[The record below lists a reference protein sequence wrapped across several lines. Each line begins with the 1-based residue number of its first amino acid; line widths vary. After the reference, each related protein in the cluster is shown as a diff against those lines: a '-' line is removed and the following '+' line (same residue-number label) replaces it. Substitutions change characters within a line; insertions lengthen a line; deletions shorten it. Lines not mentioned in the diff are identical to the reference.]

1 MIVTLPGSLS
11 STPLLSSRLLTP
23 ALSSALSTSAAAS
36 VPSEH
41 LVWQDGFAPKLAS
54 AVVACGAAAVVARF
68 VPVHAQLARALHRAE
83 LWVVLALASS
93 SCCLLQ
99 LALNLL
105 SVGCA
110 GFNTWLGP
118 ARPYTM
124 GATASLQVWLW
135 RSTLAAGRPIAWPL
149 GATLLTAL
157 LTFLPELTWWYAFRA
172 PAAVGGGGADEVR
185 LAVTG
190 MGCAACAAKVKS
202 TLLALDDVA
211 AVRAISVEDGVANVR
226 VRAGAIDRDLERE
239 AREALSG
246 TGFGLGGLERP
257 ASSP

>member
-1 MIVTLPGSLS
+1 M
-11 STPLLSSRLLTP
+11 
-23 ALSSALSTSAAAS
+23 
-36 VPSEH
+36 
-41 LVWQDGFAPKLAS
+41 
-54 AVVACGAAAVVARF
+54 
-68 VPVHAQLARALHRAE
+68 PVHAQLARALHRAE

-118 ARPYTM
+118 ARPGTM

-149 GATLLTAL
+149 GATLLTCAPFAS
-157 LTFLPELTWWYAFRA
+157 TSSVVVRLPGAGGLI
-172 PAAVGGGGADEVR
+172 GGGGADEVR

>member
-1 MIVTLPGSLS
+1 MA
-11 STPLLSSRLLTP
+11 P
-23 ALSSALSTSAAAS
+23 AM
-36 VPSEH
+36 
-41 LVWQDGFAPKLAS
+41 APATD
-54 AVVACGAAAVVARF
+54 V
-68 VPVHAQLARALHRAE
+68 
-83 LWVVLALASS
+83 
-93 SCCLLQ
+93 
-99 LALNLL
+99 
-105 SVGCA
+105 
-110 GFNTWLGP
+110 NT
-118 ARPYTM
+118 RR
-124 GATASLQVWLW
+124 ATASLQVWLW

-172 PAAVGGGGADEVR
+172 PSAVGGGGADEVR

-202 TLLALDDVA
+202 TLLTLDDVA

-226 VRAGAIDRDLERE
+226 VRAGAVDKDLERE